1 METYQRNGYAS
12 EAVQSLVEW
21 AFNVGDVNC
30 IIAETFP
37 DLRASIRVL
46 EKNGFRF
53 IGQGWEE
60 GINLY
65 ELRRKDS

>member
-1 METYQRNGYAS
+1 METYQKNGYAA

-37 DLRASIRVL
+37 DLLASIRVL
-46 EKNGFRF
+46 EKNGFKF
-53 IGQGWEE
+53 LGQGSEE
-60 GINLY
+60 QIILY